1 MVTRSDWT
9 LSQQLHSAA
18 NTKIARTLIRL
29 VVVVVVVVVVA
40 SLHELILADDLT
52 EWLWLGGLQRLARG
66 RVVAASLRFG
76 VSGGGGACC
85 RWPMAKYWTI
95 CEDFVW
101 FVSMGR
107 ARQYCTHCISAAG
120 SELYKRQHRF

>member
-1 MVTRSDWT
+1 MIGLQLITRSDWT

-29 VVVVVVVVVVA
+29 VVVVVVVVA

-95 CEDFVW
+95 CEDFD
-101 FVSMGR
+101 FFFDAGGR
-107 ARQYCTHCISAAG
+107 QLVCLGLGWRGWY
-120 SELYKRQHRF
+120 RR